1 MQPYVRLGIA
11 AVLGLIVAGITLYLF
26 TIESSIGHGLIYVLL
41 PVIITVVSYL
51 GSFGANITISAA
63 NCPTDVKKS
72 ALNALIPALITL
84 LVSVLFIGI
93 EQFVGLFSFVFNKV
107 GLSFT
112 FNSNWRAESIF
123 GVAFFLFWAAMYGQ
137 LISGASAEVC

>member
-11 AVLGLIVAGITLYLF
+11 TVLGLIVAGIALYIFTL
-26 TIESSIGHGLIYVLL
+26 EGSIGHGLIYVIL
-41 PVIITVVSYL
+41 PVALTLVAYL

-63 NCPTDVKKS
+63 NCPINVKKS

-84 LVSVLFIGI
+84 LVSVLFIGV
-93 EQFVGLFSFVFNKV
+93 EQFVGLFSFIFNKA

-123 GVAFFLFWAAMYGQ
+123 GVAFFLFWASMYGQ